1 MYRTKLHCNTLYLI
15 NTKLATGLVV
25 MIMFVLFVPTFL
37 HQDSAAFPYG
47 KSFLTVRGYGNL
59 HIQNG
64 LTIQGTGY
72 TLTGNSNQVQTST
85 VQTDHDVNIQLL
97 MWDKLNSIQKK
108 HVVLYLNLNGNS
120 REIKDSDTYLRFDT
134 GLPLQVNDPNGYFS
148 QATVTSSEN
157 GNYITLN
164 YHVTFAKPMQKS
176 NMILCLWDDSKKV
189 ENTKI
194 INVIEVDKSPD
205 TNIGG

>member
-1 MYRTKLHCNTLYLI
+1 MSMLLIPIYLY
-15 NTKLATGLVV
+15 
-25 MIMFVLFVPTFL
+25 
-37 HQDSAAFPYG
+37 QESAAFPYG

-72 TLTGNSNQVQTST
+72 TLIGNSNQMQTTT
-85 VQTDHDVNIQLL
+85 VQTDRDVNIQLL
-97 MWDKLNSIQKK
+97 MWDKMNVIQKK

-120 REIKDSDTYLRFDT
+120 RETKDSDTSLRYDS
-134 GLPLQVNDPNGYFS
+134 GMPLQVNDPHSYFS
-148 QATVTSSEN
+148 QATVTASEN

-164 YHVTFAKPMQKS
+164 YHITFAKPMQKS
-176 NMILCLWDDSKKV
+176 NIILSLWDDSKKV

-194 INVIEVDKSPD
+194 INALEVLQSPD
-205 TNIGG
+205 TSIGG